1 MFNKDFLYKI
11 LNEKGQVEFR
21 ELAKKMKVPIKQNR
35 EFSKFLFSLIKK
47 GELFQTKSRRYFIP
61 NYKGESTGII
71 RLTPRGFGFIDIND
85 NESIFIPASNV
96 NGAMDGDEVIAKYFE
111 DFKDKS
117 KLQGIIIEIKTRNV
131 STFVG
136 TVKKFNE
143 SFGIEPFNTKINGIF
158 RFEDISG
165 LKVNQEVKVQIIDF
179 GKTITI
185 RTLKILGQHGDASID
200 IQVAIE
206 DANILSEFHEETI
219 LESKKIPDKIG
230 EVSSDRIDLRNEI
243 IFTIDGDD
251 TKDFDDAISIE
262 RSGDEIILSVHIA
275 DVTNY
280 ILENNPIDRE
290 ARTRGTSIY
299 LVDRV
304 IPMLPKSLSN
314 GICSLNPNVDRM
326 TITAKMTIDK
336 DGNNKGFEI
345 FPSVINS
352 KYRLT
357 YKEVNNFYEG
367 SDIWNDKELTK
378 SLNLSFELSKII
390 RKYKLEEGY
399 IDFEIEEAKI
409 IVDNNG
415 KTIDIK
421 SRDRS
426 YSEILIEDFM
436 VRANESVAKFISDKK
451 LPFIYRIHGKPE
463 SEKIIALENVVKLLG
478 INAKLKQSPTPLEF
492 ANSIKIIKENR
503 FDDFMKIM
511 MLRTMTKAE
520 YSKNNIGHF
529 GLASKFYTHFTSP
542 IRRYPDLMV
551 HRMIREY
558 IFNKNE
564 NLAEHFEE
572 ILPAISKASSES
584 EQTAVALERKVADI
598 KKAEFYEKFIGKP
611 FDGTIVSVMKF
622 GFFVEFP
629 NKAGGLV
636 HLSTLIDGEY
646 KISSTGLSIR
656 SKHRE
661 FKVGDKINVT
671 IFSTNKK
678 EAKIDLIV
686 TDMKDLIKQESLSN
700 NKNNRR

>member
-1 MFNKDFLYKI
+1 MFNKDYLYKI
-11 LNEKGQVEFR
+11 LNERGQVEFR

-35 EFSKFLFSLIKK
+35 EFSKFLFSLIKT
-47 GELFQTKSRRYFIP
+47 GDLFQTNTRRYFIP
-61 NYKGESTGII
+61 NYKGESVGII
-71 RLTPRGFGFIDIND
+71 RLTPRGFGFIDINED
-85 NESIFIPASNV
+85 ESIFIPASNV
-96 NGAMDGDEVIAKYFE
+96 NGAMDGDEVVAKYFE
-111 DFKDKS
+111 DLKDKS
-117 KLQGIIIEIKTRNV
+117 KLQGMIVEVKTRNV

-136 TVKKFNE
+136 TVKKFGD
-143 SFGIEPFNTKINGIF
+143 SFGIEPFNTKIRGIF
-158 RFEDISG
+158 RFEDTKD
-165 LKVNQEVKVQIIDF
+165 LKVNQEVKVKIVKF
-179 GKTITI
+179 GRTITI
-185 RTLKILGQHGDASID
+185 KTLKILGQHGDASID

-206 DANILSEFHEETI
+206 DANVMSEFHDETLI
-219 LESKKIPDKIG
+219 ESRAIPDTIG
-230 EVSSDRIDLRNEI
+230 EITSDRVDLRKDM

-262 RSGDEIILSVHIA
+262 RAGDDIILSVHIA

-280 ILENNPIDRE
+280 VLEGKPIDRE
-290 ARTRGTSIY
+290 AKARGTSIY

-304 IPMLPKSLSN
+304 IPMLPKTLSN
-314 GICSLNPNVDRM
+314 GICSLNPNVDRF

-336 DGNNKGFEI
+336 HGVNKGFEI

-352 KYRLT
+352 KHRLT

-367 SDIWNDKELTK
+367 SDIWSDADLTK

-390 RKYKLEEGY
+390 RKFKLAEGY

-409 IVDNNG
+409 IVDDQG

-436 VRANESVAKFISDKK
+436 VRANESVAQFISDKK

-478 INAKLKQSPTPLEF
+478 INAKLKQNPTPLEF
-492 ANSIKIIKENR
+492 ANSVKIIKENR

-520 YSKNNIGHF
+520 YSKDNIGHF
-529 GLASKFYTHFTSP
+529 GLASKFYSHFTSP

-551 HRMIREY
+551 HRMLREY
-558 IFNKNE
+558 IFNKRE
-564 NLAEHFEE
+564 NLADHFEE
-572 ILPAISKASSES
+572 ILPAIAKASSES
-584 EQTAVALERKVADI
+584 EQVAVALERKVADI
-598 KKAEFYEKFIGKP
+598 KKAEFYEQFIGNP

-636 HLSTLIDGEY
+636 HLSTLVDGEY
-646 KISSTGLSIR
+646 KLSPTGLSMKSR
-656 SKHRE
+656 NRE

-686 TDMKDLIKQESLSN
+686 TDMKELINQEFK
-700 NKNNRR
+700 NKNGNRR

>member
-1 MFNKDFLYKI
+1 MFNKDYLYKI
-11 LNEKGQVEFR
+11 LNERGQVEFR

-35 EFSKFLFSLIKK
+35 EFSKFLFSLIKT
-47 GELFQTKSRRYFIP
+47 GDLFQTNTRRYFIP
-61 NYKGESTGII
+61 NYKGESVGII
-71 RLTPRGFGFIDIND
+71 RLTPRGFGFIDINED
-85 NESIFIPASNV
+85 ESIFIPASNV
-96 NGAMDGDEVIAKYFE
+96 NGAMDGDEVVAKYFE
-111 DFKDKS
+111 DLKDKS
-117 KLQGIIIEIKTRNV
+117 KLQGMIVEVKTRNV

-136 TVKKFNE
+136 TVKKFGD
-143 SFGIEPFNTKINGIF
+143 SFGIEPFNTKIRGIF
-158 RFEDISG
+158 RFEDTKD
-165 LKVNQEVKVQIIDF
+165 LKVNQEVKVKIVKF
-179 GKTITI
+179 GRTITI
-185 RTLKILGQHGDASID
+185 KTLKILGQHGDASID

-206 DANILSEFHEETI
+206 DANVMSEFHDETLI
-219 LESKKIPDKIG
+219 ESRAIPDTIG
-230 EVSSDRIDLRNEI
+230 EITSDRVDLRKDM

-262 RSGDEIILSVHIA
+262 RAGDDIILSVHIA

-280 ILENNPIDRE
+280 VLEGKPIDRE
-290 ARTRGTSIY
+290 AKARGTSIY

-304 IPMLPKSLSN
+304 IPMLPKTLSN
-314 GICSLNPNVDRM
+314 GICSLNPNVDRF

-336 DGNNKGFEI
+336 HGVNKGFEI

-352 KYRLT
+352 KHRLT

-367 SDIWNDKELTK
+367 SDIWSDANLTK

-390 RKYKLEEGY
+390 RKFKLAEGY

-409 IVDNNG
+409 IVDDQG

-436 VRANESVAKFISDKK
+436 VRANESVAQFISDKK

-478 INAKLKQSPTPLEF
+478 INAKLKQNPTPLEF
-492 ANSIKIIKENR
+492 ANSVKIIKENR

-520 YSKNNIGHF
+520 YSKDNIGHF
-529 GLASKFYTHFTSP
+529 GLASKFYSHFTSP

-551 HRMIREY
+551 HRMLREY
-558 IFNKNE
+558 IFNKRE
-564 NLAEHFEE
+564 NLADHFEE
-572 ILPAISKASSES
+572 ILPAIAKASSES
-584 EQTAVALERKVADI
+584 EQVAVALERKVADI
-598 KKAEFYEKFIGKP
+598 KKAEFYEQFIGNP

-636 HLSTLIDGEY
+636 HLSTLVDGEY
-646 KISSTGLSIR
+646 KLSPTGLSMKSR
-656 SKHRE
+656 NRE

-686 TDMKDLIKQESLSN
+686 TDMKELINQEFK
-700 NKNNRR
+700 NKNGNRR